1 MGEVVG
7 IVATIAEVALNI
19 LAWVGLSQRW
29 RPRGEEAKEDSL
41 ACLACGKEIP
51 EEQSRCPACEWSYDG
66 EGPAGS
72 VPCQAPKNP
81 CRVGN
86 H

>member
-1 MGEVVG
+1 VGEVVG

-19 LAWVGLSQRW
+19 LAWVGLSQRR

-51 EEQSRCPACEWSYDG
+51 DTRT
-66 EGPAGS
+66 
-72 VPCQAPKNP
+72 
-81 CRVGN
+81 R
-86 H
+86 